1 MHDRA
6 VSSKKNYLGRLSLG
20 LLLLPIV
27 AGGLTIGAEARD
39 RRAAAVQMVG
49 PADTAD
55 ETSAAKGCYWYR
67 QKQYCGRYC
76 YIEGNGIRYCRD
88 REPEAFPQMPEASV
102 FVGEPY
108 TVPSVK

>member
-1 MHDRA
+1 MRRINLTQIGVMIA
-6 VSSKKNYLGRLSLG
+6 VG
-20 LLLLPIV
+20 IV
-27 AGGLTIGAEARD
+27 GVVSAQARD
-39 RRAAAVQMVG
+39 RRAAVPVAG
-49 PADTAD
+49 PLETAD

-76 YIEGNGIRYCRD
+76 YIEGNGIRYCRE

-102 FVGEPY
+102 FVGQPY

>member
-1 MHDRA
+1 MQRSTVLRH
-6 VSSKKNYLGRLSLG
+6 KIWLFSLTVG
-20 LLLLPIV
+20 LAI
-27 AGGLTIGAEARD
+27 AGGVGAEARD
-39 RRAAAVQMVG
+39 RRGAVPVAG
-49 PADTAD
+49 PVDTAD

-102 FVGEPY
+102 FIGEAY
-108 TVPSVK
+108 TAPSVK

>member
-1 MHDRA
+1 MRRIQLIQFGVFIA
-6 VSSKKNYLGRLSLG
+6 VGMAG
-20 LLLLPIV
+20 VV
-27 AGGLTIGAEARD
+27 AAEARD
-39 RRAAAVQMVG
+39 RRAAVPVAG
-49 PADTAD
+49 PLDTAD

-88 REPEAFPQMPEASV
+88 REQEAFPQMPEASV

-108 TVPSVK
+108 SVPTVK